1 MRQSFNQFHLSE
13 FADNWQI
20 NYPSM
25 HSNHS
30 RAGCKK
36 VLTGVFTNPTEEKWH
51 SDRNPV
57 VLYLGWCVPRKWKII
72 LKAWNV
78 NSLNSHP
85 LVCDGSP
92 GYLSQYL
99 NVTPGISFITHL
111 ENTYPTGHS
120 ELGRVNPFCCI
131 PGGILLIWDSNGG
144 PAHLF

>member
-1 MRQSFNQFHLSE
+1 MTFRQKSSGSLLGMVCPKE
-13 FADNWQI
+13 MK
-20 NYPSM
+20 NYIKSM
-25 HSNHS
+25 K
-30 RAGCKK
+30 CKQPQQSSPC
-36 VLTGVFTNPTEEKWH
+36 LRWP
-51 SDRNPV
+51 
-57 VLYLGWCVPRKWKII
+57 
-72 LKAWNV
+72 
-78 NSLNSHP
+78 
-85 LVCDGSP
+85 P